1 MEKEDSIMFSF
12 AIFFLVMMMISL
24 VYRDFFSF
32 GIFTAAAL
40 GITFLRQSKGLL
52 VICIGLF
59 IYVMSVFEYWNK
71 IPWYGGIV
79 VMLSGILILFWER
92 KKLKEKVRKI
102 LVEKGFAEDV
112 SDIKVSF
119 LENPRYISL
128 SWRSFGTYFNPSKRA
143 VKVRI
148 GRDEKIYFYD
158 FRKNEL
164 NEAEKL

>member
-24 VYRDFFSF
+24 IYRDFFSF
-32 GIFTAAAL
+32 GIFMAAAL

-52 VICIGLF
+52 VMCIGLF

>member
-1 MEKEDSIMFSF
+1 LEKEDSIMFSF

-24 VYRDFFSF
+24 IYRDFFSF
-32 GIFTAAAL
+32 GIFMAAAL

-52 VICIGLF
+52 AMCIGLF

-71 IPWYGGIV
+71 IPWYGGIM

-164 NEAEKL
+164 NEAGKL

>member
-1 MEKEDSIMFSF
+1 
-12 AIFFLVMMMISL
+12 
-24 VYRDFFSF
+24 
-32 GIFTAAAL
+32 
-40 GITFLRQSKGLL
+40 
-52 VICIGLF
+52 
-59 IYVMSVFEYWNK
+59 MSVFEYWNK

-102 LVEKGFAEDV
+102 LVEKGLAEDV

>member
-1 MEKEDSIMFSF
+1 MEKEDSIMFSL

-24 VYRDFFSF
+24 IYRDFFSF
-32 GIFTAAAL
+32 GIFMAAAL

-52 VICIGLF
+52 VMCIGLF